1 MYIYMKQKIFTLST
15 IIGCFLSLLFLFISC
30 AYFLS
35 YRTALN
41 GIENDIL
48 SALPSG
54 QISEQE
60 MQIREVA
67 TIPYYIQQTMSDNH
81 LIIAAIVL
89 CLIFL
94 FSQIIDLINKE
105 FSRKSCIIWLVINLL
120 LYFVSL
126 WLLVNF

>member
-1 MYIYMKQKIFTLST
+1 MKQKTLTLST
-15 IIGCFLSLLFLFISC
+15 IIGCFLSLLFLFVGC

-94 FSQIIDLINKE
+94 FSQIIALINKE
-105 FSRKSCIIWLVINLL
+105 FSRKSCII
-120 LYFVSL
+120 
-126 WLLVNF
+126 

>member
-1 MYIYMKQKIFTLST
+1 MKQKTLTLST
-15 IIGCFLSLLFLFISC
+15 IIGCFLSLLFLSIGC
-30 AYFLS
+30 VYFLS

-67 TIPYYIQQTMSDNH
+67 TIPYYIQQTMLDNYI
-81 LIIAAIVL
+81 IIAAIIL

-94 FSQIIDLINKE
+94 FSQIIDFINKK
-105 FSRKSCIIWLVINLL
+105 FSRKSFIIWLVINLL
-120 LYFVSL
+120 LYFVCL
-126 WLLVNF
+126 WLLWCL

>member
-1 MYIYMKQKIFTLST
+1 MKQKTLTLST
-15 IIGCFLSLLFLFISC
+15 IIGCFLSLLFLFVGC

-41 GIENDIL
+41 GVENDIL

-67 TIPYYIQQTMSDNH
+67 TIPYYIQQTMLDNY
-81 LIIAAIVL
+81 LIIAAIIL
-89 CLIFL
+89 CLIFI
-94 FSQIIDLINKE
+94 FSQIIDYINKE
-105 FSRKSCIIWLVINLL
+105 FSRKSFAIWLVINLL
-120 LYFVSL
+120 LYFASL

>member
-1 MYIYMKQKIFTLST
+1 MKQKTLTLST
-15 IIGCFLSLLFLFISC
+15 LIGCFLSFLFLSIGC

-67 TIPYYIQQTMSDNH
+67 TIPYYIQQTMLDNYI
-81 LIIAAIVL
+81 IIAAIIL

-94 FSQIIDLINKE
+94 FSQIIDFINKK
-105 FSRKSCIIWLVINLL
+105 FSRKSFIIWLVTNLL
-120 LYFVSL
+120 LYFVCL
-126 WLLVNF
+126 WLLWCL

>member
-1 MYIYMKQKIFTLST
+1 MKQKTLTLST
-15 IIGCFLSLLFLFISC
+15 IIGCFLSFLSLSIGC

-41 GIENDIL
+41 GVENDIL

-67 TIPYYIQQTMSDNH
+67 TIPYYIQQTMLDNYI
-81 LIIAAIVL
+81 IIAAIIL

-94 FSQIIDLINKE
+94 FSQIIDFINKK
-105 FSRKSCIIWLVINLL
+105 FSRKSFIIWLVINLL
-120 LYFVSL
+120 LYFVCL
-126 WLLVNF
+126 WLLWCL